1 MSDRMQSD
9 REVMIIDQ
17 IKGVR
22 WAEKSRLIG
31 TGRASGWCAEAY
43 FFLVPL
49 SGIVTFSAIEK
60 VKERKCV

>member
-31 TGRASGWCAEAY
+31 TSGWCAEAY

-49 SGIVTFSAIEK
+49 SGIVTFSAMEK
-60 VKERKCV
+60 VKERKSV